1 VTARVDEARAADAC
15 RDLQTRLADRLA
27 TLRGQFQEAV
37 ASYSVRV
44 QGMLA
49 DVGDTLAADDP
60 ARLGAAELSARSD
73 ALRRALREVEQL
85 NLKPSKGRRR
95 DLKAI
100 QRVVEHAS
108 EVVAEW

>member
-1 VTARVDEARAADAC
+1 VTPGADPAHPADDCRA
-15 RDLQTRLADRLA
+15 LQAQLAERLIR
-27 TLRGQFQEAV
+27 LRGEFQEAV

-60 ARLGAAELSARSD
+60 ARLGHAELTAR
-73 ALRRALREVEQL
+73 AETLRRALRQVDHL
-85 NLKPSKGRRR
+85 DLKPSKGRRR
-95 DLKAI
+95 DLKAV
-100 QRVVEHAS
+100 QRVAEQAS

>member
-1 VTARVDEARAADAC
+1 VTARADETRAAAAC
-15 RDLQTRLADRLA
+15 QELQAQLAELLVG
-27 TLRGQFQEAV
+27 LRGQFQEAV

-60 ARLGAAELSARSD
+60 TRLGPAELSARAE
-73 ALRRALREVEQL
+73 ALRRALREVEHL

-95 DLKAI
+95 DLKAV
-100 QRVVEHAS
+100 QRVAEHAS
-108 EVVAEW
+108 EVVADW